1 MERTKQKILE
11 IVEIVLLLTL
21 IGARIAIN
29 SDENNWIS
37 LLNYIGL
44 LIAYVSLYLDIS
56 AECARNKK
64 FDVFTGWFVVLLGIL
79 VFIGALILS
88 EIIVLNTKM
97 NDIILLVT
105 LLVSLPT
112 RLYKS
117 IIVELTKN

>member
-1 MERTKQKILE
+1 MERTKQKIME

-21 IGARIAIN
+21 IGVRLVIE
-29 SDENNWIS
+29 SDDNTWIS

-56 AECARNKK
+56 ADCAKNKK
-64 FDVFTGWFVVLLGIL
+64 FNAVTGWFVVLLGVL

-117 IIVELTKN
+117 IIVELTKS

>member
-1 MERTKQKILE
+1 MERTKQKIME

-21 IGARIAIN
+21 IGVRLVIKSDDN
-29 SDENNWIS
+29 SWIS

-56 AECARNKK
+56 VDCSKNKK
-64 FDVFTGWFVVLLGIL
+64 FNAVTGWFVVLLGVL